1 MTMYVLSLAF
11 FIACVY
17 CQRNRVDLNFEDGR
31 LDAGWRRR
39 LSGGRSLG
47 VTGHVDREGN
57 WGIGASF
64 TFGRKRRSAE
74 QMKLFTLSLEVDK
87 CNFNLYDVDR
97 DDLIT
102 KEELVAVFGD
112 NKNTT
117 ELFEALD
124 MLSGDGT
131 VNREEFLY
139 VMHRT
144 VEGC

>member
-74 QMKLFTLSLEVDK
+74 QVRSNFETFFTQ
-87 CNFNLYDVDR
+87 LYQNEYF
-97 DDLIT
+97 LN
-102 KEELVAVFGD
+102 D
-112 NKNTT
+112 N
-117 ELFEALD
+117 
-124 MLSGDGT
+124 SI
-131 VNREEFLY
+131 V
-139 VMHRT
+139 
-144 VEGC
+144 